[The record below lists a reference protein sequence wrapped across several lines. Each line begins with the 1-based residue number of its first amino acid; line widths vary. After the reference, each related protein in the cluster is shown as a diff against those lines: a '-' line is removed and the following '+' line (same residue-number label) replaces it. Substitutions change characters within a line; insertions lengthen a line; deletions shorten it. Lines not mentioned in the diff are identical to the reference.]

1 MIITPDNF
9 TRIKHDVNGNPRFV
23 CHYLYLRA
31 PVDRDAQV
39 TDQYVLAV
47 NRARPLG
54 GKRFHNKQYGG
65 GIVFSSY
72 NLRELCDRI
81 NHATGAANE

>member
-1 MIITPDNF
+1 MKITPDNF
-9 TRIKHDVNGNPRFV
+9 TRIKNDVNGNPRQV

-31 PVDRDAQV
+31 PVDRDAEV
-39 TDQYVLAV
+39 TQQYTLAI

-54 GKRFHNKQYGG
+54 GKKFHNKQYGG

-72 NLRELCDRI
+72 NLRELCDSI
-81 NHATGAANE
+81 NKATGADNE